1 MRKILEVKK
10 ISYSVQQ
17 KVKPNSTAVKKT
29 RKEILKK
36 INFDLYEGNILGII
50 GESGSGKTTL
60 AKIISGIIKPTQ
72 GEVNINIPNNGR
84 VSQVQILFQNN
95 SDIVNPLR
103 KVGGS
108 VEEVLRILKKDNSK
122 QGSSIE
128 ELFNL
133 VNFPE
138 NLWQRRGYELSGGE
152 RQRAALARII
162 AAEPKLLIL
171 DEPFSAQDPESQYNF
186 LQIFKKLNKE
196 KGISI
201 ICIAHNFNLIK
212 ELCNELIILNSGKII
227 EHGETEKIFTSPSHP
242 FTKFLLKANEYNLTK
257 EELLVNSML
266 SKNEYIPG
274 LSNKQ

>member
-1 MRKILEVKK
+1 MHKILEVKN

-17 KVKPNSTAVKKT
+17 KTKSAPNTNKKT
-29 RKEILKK
+29 KKEILKK

-60 AKIISGIIKPTQ
+60 AKIISGIINPTQ
-72 GEVNINIPNNGR
+72 GEININIPNNGR
-84 VSQVQILFQNN
+84 ASQVQILFQNN

-103 KVGGS
+103 KIGSS
-108 VEEVLRILKKDNSK
+108 VEEVVRILKKDNSNRGTSK
-122 QGSSIE
+122 E
-128 ELFNL
+128 DLFKL

-227 EHGETEKIFTSPSHP
+227 EQGQTEKIFTSPSHP

-266 SKNEYIPG
+266 SQNEYISG
-274 LSNKQ
+274 LSN

>member
-1 MRKILEVKK
+1 MRKILEIKN

-17 KVKPNSTAVKKT
+17 KVKPNSTATTKT
-29 RKEILKK
+29 KKEILKN

-60 AKIISGIIKPTQ
+60 AKIISRIIKPTQ
-72 GEVNINIPNNGR
+72 GEININIPNNSR
-84 VSQVQILFQNN
+84 TSQVQILFQNN

-122 QGSSIE
+122 QCSSKE
-128 ELFNL
+128 DLFKL

-186 LQIFKKLNKE
+186 LQIFKKLNQE

-227 EHGETEKIFTSPSHP
+227 EHGPTEKIFSSPSHP

-274 LSNKQ
+274 LSN